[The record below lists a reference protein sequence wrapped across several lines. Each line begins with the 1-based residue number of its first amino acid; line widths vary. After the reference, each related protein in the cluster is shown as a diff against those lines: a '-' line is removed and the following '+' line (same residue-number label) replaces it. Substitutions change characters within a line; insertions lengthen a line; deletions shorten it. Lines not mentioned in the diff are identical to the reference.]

1 MLRLFLGDWLYWP
14 VVVLVVS
21 FASGVM
27 FSNISLCYSELI
39 AQIKEARRLTGRR
52 KEGSDGQHAG

>member
-1 MLRLFLGDWLYWP
+1 MLRIFLGDWLYWP

-52 KEGSDGQHAG
+52 KE